1 MSYRVELA
9 SAALAALQRMPAQVL
24 SRLSGPIE
32 ALGATPRPDS
42 SRKVGGE
49 GSDWRFRIGKYRVLY
64 KEDTTWRMMV
74 GPFRVL
80 YDVYDDRS
88 LVVVLKVDRDS
99 SSGSA
104 PEQTAK
110 KANANP

>member
-1 MSYRVELA
+1 M
-9 SAALAALQRMPAQVL
+9 L

-32 ALGATPRPDS
+32 ALGATPRPES

-49 GSDWRFRIGKYRVLY
+49 DSNRGFKIGKYRVSY
-64 KEDTTWRMMV
+64 TEDTTVRMMI

-88 LVVVLKVDRDS
+88 LVVVLKIDRGPHNAS
-99 SSGSA
+99 N
-104 PEQTAK
+104 PE
-110 KANANP
+110 